1 MTREITEDYP
11 RVDSSTLY
19 RDGGLVP
26 GAERER
32 SWVLSASVLKVRTR
46 AAAEHV
52 VVEFGR
58 GWDGPLSQCH
68 VPLERVHTR
77 TYFLCPGCMGRVRLL
92 YVVAGRVACRQCH
105 ALRYP
110 SEGVDEITRN
120 LQGAQRI
127 RALLGWADGA
137 PLAKPK
143 RMSWKRFLRLVAQ
156 HRHYEDNADRLITNC
171 MR

>member
-1 MTREITEDYP
+1 MPRDVTEDFP
-11 RVDSSTLY
+11 SVDCSALY
-19 RDGGLVP
+19 RSGGLAP

-46 AAAEHV
+46 AAAEHI

-58 GWDGPLSQCH
+58 GWDGPLSQCRI
-68 VPLERVHTR
+68 PLERVHTR
-77 TYFLCPGCMGRVRLL
+77 TYFLCPDCRGRARIL

-110 SEGVDEITRN
+110 SEGVDDITRN

-127 RALLGWADGA
+127 RDQLGWADGT
-137 PLAKPK
+137 PRAKPK
-143 RMSWKRFLRLVAQ
+143 RMSWKRFLRLVGQ
-156 HRHYEDNADRLITNC
+156 HRHYEDKAARLITNL